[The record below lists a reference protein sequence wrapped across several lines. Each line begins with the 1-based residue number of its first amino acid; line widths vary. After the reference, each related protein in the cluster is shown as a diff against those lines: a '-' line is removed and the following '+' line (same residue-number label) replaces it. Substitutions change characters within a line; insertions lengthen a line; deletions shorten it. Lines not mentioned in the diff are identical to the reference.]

1 VVNTSSLSL
10 QDRLGTLFFAVNNK
24 YFKAPIVNEISFQ
37 IPDAAAFWGATG
49 RDSEGNIYFGVSTYA
64 NEDRTAYLFQY
75 NPITEKSVLQ
85 RDVLSQLKR
94 LNIYRSGMGQSKL
107 HSKFYQAEDGY
118 LYFSNFDEKGETSEI
133 NPTWGGHLWRKL
145 PHSVEWE
152 HILASVHPETLSH

>member
-64 NEDRTAYLFQY
+64 NEDQ
-75 NPITEKSVLQ
+75 Q
-85 RDVLSQLKR
+85 
-94 LNIYRSGMGQSKL
+94 
-107 HSKFYQAEDGY
+107 
-118 LYFSNFDEKGETSEI
+118 FS
-133 NPTWGGHLWRKL
+133 L
-145 PHSVEWE
+145 
-152 HILASVHPETLSH
+152 